1 MKRLALAAIIAC
13 TREPAAVVPEIA
25 NETKQAPARVS
36 ADPVLER
43 MARARDLAI
52 VHDVKRADVDRA
64 GLIARL
70 EAHVA
75 REVPREEIRAEDAF
89 LKALGV
95 IGSDVDYEREV
106 YAALRDGAAGMY
118 EPFDQTMYV
127 ASDLPPSTRETTV
140 AHESVHALQD
150 QHFDLRAF
158 QGYLRGQ
165 TDTMLARSCLVEG
178 DATEA
183 TGERPSKHEHD
194 SDRLDDDY
202 IGRELAAPYTF
213 GSAFVRALR
222 EKGGWAEV
230 DRAWKTA
237 LATEQILHPE
247 KWIAGE
253 RAESV
258 PVPTFATLGGAFR
271 DPFVDVK
278 GELSL
283 RLVLESFV
291 GEERAAE
298 GAAGWAGD
306 TAVLVRDGQNTMT
319 HAALAWRIRWD
330 DDASAARGF
339 AVLTEAFHHRMELSV
354 THAGRDA
361 LVLVGPAD
369 RLARW
374 SKEILR

>member
-1 MKRLALAAIIAC
+1 MRRLALVAMVAC
-13 TREPAAVVPEIA
+13 AHEPAVVAPLPEI
-25 NETKQAPARVS
+25 EMEAPKTPAIA

-43 MARARDLAI
+43 MARARELAI
-52 VHDVKRADVDRA
+52 VRDVKRVDVDRA
-64 GLIARL
+64 GLVARL

-75 REVPREEIRAEDAF
+75 REIPREEIRAEDAF
-89 LKALGV
+89 LKALGA
-95 IGSDVDYEREV
+95 IAPEVDYEREV
-106 YAALRDGAAGMY
+106 YGALRDGAAGMY
-118 EPFDQTMYV
+118 EPFDQTMYL
-127 ASDLPPSTRETTV
+127 ASDLPPNTLATTV

-165 TDTMLARSCLVEG
+165 TDTMDARSCLAEG

-183 TGERPSKHEHD
+183 TGETPAFAPS
-194 SDRLDDDY
+194 DY
-202 IGRELAAPYTF
+202 IARELVAPYTF

-222 EKGGWAEV
+222 AKGRWAEV
-230 DRAWKTA
+230 DRAWKTP
-237 LATEQILHPE
+237 LTTEHILHPD
-247 KWIAGE
+247 KWLAGE
-253 RAESV
+253 RSENV
-258 PVPTFATLGGAFR
+258 PAPTFAALGDAFR

-291 GEERAAE
+291 GDARAAE

-306 TAVLVRDGQNTMT
+306 TALVVRDGAHT
-319 HAALAWRIRWD
+319 ALAWRIRWD

-339 AVLTEAFHHRMELSV
+339 AVLGEAFAHRSGCSV
-354 THAGRDA
+354 TRAGRDA
-361 LVLVGPAD
+361 LVLVGPPD

-374 SKEILR
+374 SKEVLR

>member
-1 MKRLALAAIIAC
+1 VKRLALAVIVAC
-13 TREPAAVVPEIA
+13 TREPVAVVPEIA
-25 NETKQAPARVS
+25 IEAKPAPAVVS

-43 MARARDLAI
+43 MARARELAI

-64 GLIARL
+64 GLVARL

-89 LKALGV
+89 LKALGA
-95 IGSDVDYEREV
+95 IGPDVDYERDV
-106 YAALRDGAAGMY
+106 YAALRGGATGMY

-127 ASDLPPSTRETTV
+127 ANDLPPSTRETTV

-178 DATEA
+178 DAMEA
-183 TGERPSKHEHD
+183 TGERPSRQDRD
-194 SDRLDDDY
+194 SNGLDDDY
-202 IGRELAAPYTF
+202 IGHELAAPYTF

-222 EKGGWAEV
+222 DKGGWAEV

-237 LATEQILHPE
+237 LTTEQILHPE

-258 PVPTFATLGGAFR
+258 PAPTFAALGGAFR

-283 RLVLESFV
+283 RLVLASVV
-291 GEERAAE
+291 GDARAAE
-298 GAAGWAGD
+298 GASGWAGD
-306 TAVLVRDGQNTMT
+306 TAVLVRDDAHT
-319 HAALAWRIRWD
+319 ALAWRIRWD

-339 AVLTEAFHHRMELSV
+339 AVLTEAVHHRTELSV

-374 SKEILR
+374 SKEVLR